1 MSLGDFFPDNLKND
15 FAKRNIDL
23 GNALL
28 IKVPDFTIT
37 YDKYIIVVAK
47 DDNEISIAYV
57 VINSEVNLN
66 VAYNSYL
73 KSLHLKID
81 KKNHPFLK
89 KDSFVDCSK
98 LREFPIQT
106 VVDFLIKNP
115 ERAVG
120 NVSSSVLKAIHIKV
134 SSASTIEPFMKK
146 KFGF

>member
-1 MSLGDFFPDNLKND
+1 MSLGDFFPDNLKDD

-23 GNALL
+23 GNAIL
-28 IKVPDFTIT
+28 IKIPDFTIT
-37 YDKYIIVVAK
+37 YDKYIIVVGK
-47 DDNEISIAYV
+47 DGNEIHLAYV
-57 VINSEVNLN
+57 VINSEANSN
-66 VAYNSYL
+66 IAYNPYL

-81 KKNHPFLK
+81 KKNNPFLE

-98 LREFPIQT
+98 LREFSIQT

-120 NVSSSVLKAIHIKV
+120 NVSSSVLKAIHITI
-134 SSASTIEPFMKK
+134 STASTIEPFMKK

>member
-47 DDNEISIAYV
+47 DDNEFSIAYV

-134 SSASTIEPFMKK
+134 SSASTTEPFMKK

>member
-1 MSLGDFFPDNLKND
+1 MSLGDFFPDNLKDD

-23 GNALL
+23 GNAIL
-28 IKVPDFTIT
+28 IKIPDFTIT

-47 DDNEISIAYV
+47 DDKEVSLAYV
-57 VINSEVNLN
+57 VINSEANPN
-66 VAYNSYL
+66 IAYNSYL

-81 KKNHPFLK
+81 KKNNPFLE

-98 LREFPIQT
+98 LREFPIQS

-120 NVSSSVLKAIHIKV
+120 NVSSSVLKSIHLTI
-134 SSASTIEPFMKK
+134 STASTIERFMKN

>member
-1 MSLGDFFPDNLKND
+1 MSLGDFFPDNLKDD

-28 IKVPDFTIT
+28 IRIPDFTIT

-81 KKNHPFLK
+81 KKSHPFLK
-89 KDSFVDCSK
+89 KDSFVNCSR
-98 LREFPIQT
+98 LREF
-106 VVDFLIKNP
+106 
-115 ERAVG
+115 
-120 NVSSSVLKAIHIKV
+120 
-134 SSASTIEPFMKK
+134 
-146 KFGF
+146 

>member
-23 GNALL
+23 GNTLL

-37 YDKYIIVVAK
+37 YDKYIVVVAK
-47 DDNEISIAYV
+47 DDHEISIAYV

-89 KDSFVDCSK
+89 KDSFVNCSR
-98 LREFPIQT
+98 LREFPNQT
-106 VVDFLIKNP
+106 VVNFLIKKP
-115 ERAVG
+115 RK
-120 NVSSSVLKAIHIKV
+120 SCWKCQFKC
-134 SSASTIEPFMKK
+134 P
-146 KFGF
+146 

>member
-134 SSASTIEPFMKK
+134 SSASTTEPFMKK